1 VIRAITITALLG
13 LLVLVLYL
21 PSAYPPPRFLQQLR
35 IDHAASVEFWGG
47 AAAHDLL
54 DATLDRQRNVQD
66 VAPIPNAYDAPSTE
80 RVNGAV
86 AQEMSSVN
94 ERLFNSPYFRSLD
107 AMLLLATYR
116 SSLALKWLLWL
127 ALFPVTIA
135 VDSLVLRRVKALEFT
150 RHDPEMFAVLACTAI
165 TTACVAILLLVLPV
179 SLHPAVLPLALPLAL
194 SLCARAFASY
204 HASPR

>member
-1 VIRAITITALLG
+1 MIRGISIAALLG

-21 PSAYPPPRFLQQLR
+21 PSAYPPQRFLHQLR
-35 IDHAASVEFWGG
+35 TDHAATVQFWGE

-54 DATLDRQRNVQD
+54 DTALDRQRNVQD
-66 VAPIPNAYDAPSTE
+66 VAPIPDAYDAPSTE

-116 SSLALKWLLWL
+116 GSLALKWLFWL
-127 ALFPVTIA
+127 ALFPMAVM
-135 VDSLVLRRVKALEFT
+135 VDSLVLRRVKALEFAH
-150 RHDPEMFAVLACTAI
+150 HDPEIFAVLACAAI
-165 TTACVAILLLVLPV
+165 ITACATILFLVLPV
-179 SLHPAVLPLALPLAL
+179 SLHPVLLPLAPVLACTL
-194 SLCARAFASY
+194 AARATSSY
-204 HASPR
+204 HASP